1 MCGIAS
7 LGAYLTKLQSLS
19 LEGNVIVDQVT
30 KSGGKLG
37 FLLANFFPSL
47 SSNTPAA
54 GRNENE
60 FLVSRSTVANVQLAI
75 QQRDEDALLAFL
87 KTGSA
92 VPQSESEG
100 SMTRKADVASRVQS
114 SRFKVEELALPQ
126 SSVVVAAAPALVS
139 NAPPK
144 TNRDA
149 VDPLA
154 ATTAAI
160 SPTALSKESKMEMWN
175 RITEERK
182 AAQEKEKERLQREL
196 AVTQPVTT
204 AETKQPRS
212 GEVMVS
218 PIMVAVQAPVL
229 PVKLQSAQAQRAT
242 EDSSMKSRAQPPPPP
257 LPPSP
262 PAAPTQPEDPP
273 KQDRGSGVTATKKPQ
288 ATAQEY
294 RSGAG
299 GEPESSLSLAGQV
312 KVLSEQV
319 ATMRKY
325 MKVSS
330 EV

>member
-19 LEGNVIVDQVT
+19 LEGNVIVNQVT

-47 SSNTPAA
+47 SSNTPATD
-54 GRNENE
+54 RNENE
-60 FLVSRSTVANVQLAI
+60 FLVPRSTVASVQLAI

-92 VPQSESEG
+92 VLQSESEG
-100 SMTRKADVASRVQS
+100 SMTRKAVVASRVQS
-114 SRFKVEELALPQ
+114 SRFKVEELSLPQ
-126 SSVVVAAAPALVS
+126 SSVVVTAAPALVS

-149 VDPLA
+149 VDPLT
-154 ATTAAI
+154 ATATI

-182 AAQEKEKERLQREL
+182 ATQEKEKERLQREL
-196 AVTQPVTT
+196 AVTQPVVT
-204 AETKQPRS
+204 AETNQLRS

-218 PIMVAVQAPVL
+218 SITVAVQAPIL
-229 PVKLQSAQAQRAT
+229 PVKLQSAQDQRAI
-242 EDSSMKSRAQPPPPP
+242 EDANMKSRVQSSPPPPP
-257 LPPSP
+257 FP
-262 PAAPTQPEDPP
+262 PAAPTQPGDPP
-273 KQDRGSGVTATKKPQ
+273 KQDRGSSVTATKKPQ
-288 ATAQEY
+288 ATAQEH

-299 GEPESSLSLAGQV
+299 GEPESSLNLTGQV

-319 ATMRKY
+319 AAMRKY

-330 EV
+330 EA